1 MLFNLVAFMVMMQMP
16 KTEIKKKVTPPL
28 KLKIDILMWD
38 DICDICTPIE
48 YEIRGIF
55 VGLVMLIQI
64 PRIRSNVA
72 KCHILRCFVC
82 IGGAEWKGRH
92 SNLILKN

>member
-1 MLFNLVAFMVMMQMP
+1 MLVVPVP

-38 DICDICTPIE
+38 DICYICTPIE

-72 KCHILRCFVC
+72 KSHILCCFVC

-92 SNLILKN
+92 SNFIW